1 MSKFF
6 NELKRRNVIKSSLA
20 YLVLSW
26 VLLQVLSLLLP
37 MIHAPEWVLKTLTL
51 VMMLVF
57 PLWVFFSWA
66 YEITPDGIKRTT
78 EVSSEDSISATTN
91 KRLNVLILIA
101 LLIAITVGLFFRP
114 FSQEPEQIA
123 INSILDKSI
132 AVLPFDDMSSGGD
145 TEWFCDGVTEDI
157 LTNLSKIKE
166 LKVISRSSVMQYKE
180 NRPTI
185 PEIAKELGVSYIL
198 EGSVRKHENKV
209 IITAQLI
216 DANDKHLWADNYND
230 NFEEVFEIQKEV
242 SKKIVQ
248 QLKIAISPE
257 EAKQLSTIPTTNMK
271 AYELLLK
278 ARSFSDKGTKEDYLR
293 GLELYQKTIDLDP
306 EFAEAYAE
314 MAMCYIFNN
323 YLDNNNWDQNFKKA
337 KKLTEK
343 ALNIDPNSAK
353 AHTVKGMMNLMDN
366 KPEESK
372 ESFEKA
378 IALNENDAVAH
389 QNMAIY
395 FTYSRNDRKD
405 IKKGMYHINRAAELD
420 PLSAIINEL
429 KIGILLENNEL
440 FNAEELFKDK
450 FTLFSEFNQKYLKN
464 EFIYKKAELISLEKK
479 DWKEAIKYYKEEIKK
494 DPQNS
499 VIYEYLGTAYD
510 VILNDDEN
518 YIKYTKQ
525 AFDIDSTLLSNAYSY
540 CGALIEGKRFVEA
553 KKLMETENFKSLLS
567 NSGELN
573 RLLYYNYHKGDYD
586 TATEILKDSLMTDR
600 YAMKALT
607 LAQQGKRKEVREILD
622 KKDILSDLSKSLVFA
637 ILENRDSMYYYINKE
652 EDIDNRNAFNS
663 RREVDPYRKEARYI
677 AYLKKNYLPITHWNE

>member
-1 MSKFF
+1 MGKFF
-6 NELKRRNVIKSSLA
+6 EELKHRNVIKSSLA
-20 YLVLSW
+20 YLVVAW
-26 VLLQVLSLLLP
+26 VLLQVFSLLLP
-37 MIHAPEWVLKTLTL
+37 MVNAPEWVLKTLTL
-51 VMMLVF
+51 AMVIVF
-57 PLWVFFSWA
+57 PLWIFFSWA
-66 YEITPDGIKRTT
+66 YEITPDGIKRTA
-78 EVSSEDSISATTN
+78 EVSKEDSISALTN
-91 KRLNVLILIA
+91 KRLNGLILVA
-101 LLIAITVGLFFRP
+101 LISAIVIVLVNRPVDTTESSSASLII
-114 FSQEPEQIA
+114 E
-123 INSILDKSI
+123 KSI

-216 DANDKHLWADNYND
+216 DANDHHLWAENYND

-242 SKKIVQ
+242 SNKIVQ

-257 EAKQLSTIPTTNMK
+257 EEKQLAAIPTTNMK

-314 MAMCYIFNN
+314 MAMCYFFNT
-323 YLDNNNWDQNFKKA
+323 YLDANNGDQNLKKA
-337 KKLTEK
+337 RKLIEK

-353 AHTVKGMMNLMDN
+353 AHSLNGFVYLIDN
-366 KPEESK
+366 NAEKSK
-372 ESFEKA
+372 ESFERA
-378 IALNENDAVAH
+378 LVLNENDAIAH

-395 FTYSRNDRKD
+395 YAFIRDDRKD
-405 IKKGMYHINRAAELD
+405 LEKSMYHIDRAAELD
-420 PLSAIINEL
+420 PLSSRINEI
-429 KIGILLENNEL
+429 KIEILLENNEL
-440 FNAEELFKDK
+440 FEAEELFKDK
-450 FTLFSEFNQKYLKN
+450 FTLFSEFNQKYINN
-464 EFIYKKAELISLEKK
+464 EIIYKKAELISIEKQ
-479 DWKEAIKYYKEEIKK
+479 DWTESIRYYEKEIKK

-499 VIYEYLGTAYD
+499 VIYENLGTAYD

-525 AFDIDSTLLSNAYSY
+525 AYEIDSTLRSNAHSY
-540 CGALIEGKRFVEA
+540 CGALTEGKKFMEA

-567 NSGELN
+567 DSGELS
-573 RLLYYNYHKGDYD
+573 RLLYYNYHKEDYD
-586 TATEILKDSLMTDR
+586 TAQEVLNDELMANS
-600 YAMKALT
+600 YSMKVLV
-607 LAQQGKRKEVREILD
+607 LAQQGKTEEVREMLD
-622 KKDILSDLSKSLVFA
+622 KKDILTDLDKAYVFA
-637 ILENRDSMYYYINKE
+637 ILKNRDSMYYYLDKE
-652 EDIDNRNAFNS
+652 KDVRSKTAFNS
-663 RREVDPYRKEARYI
+663 RREVDPYRKEQRYI
-677 AYLKKNYLPITHWNE
+677 EYLKKNYLPLTHWNE